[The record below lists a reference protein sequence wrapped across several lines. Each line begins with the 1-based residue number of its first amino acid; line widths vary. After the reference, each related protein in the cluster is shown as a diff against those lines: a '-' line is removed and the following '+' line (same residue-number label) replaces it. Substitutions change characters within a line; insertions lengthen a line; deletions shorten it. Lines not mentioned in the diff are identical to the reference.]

1 MEASTGYTKCGERGA
16 AEAIHAY
23 GLRPRLIY
31 IVRDPFERIELH
43 YNFMLQDPAWRR
55 GDHRPEY
62 LVQTSNYYLYI
73 EDYSRVFGRENLLD
87 ARLRRR

>member
-1 MEASTGYTKCGERGA
+1 MEASTGYTKFDERGA

-55 GDHRPEY
+55 AITDP
-62 LVQTSNYYLYI
+62 SW
-73 EDYSRVFGRENLLD
+73 S
-87 ARLRRR
+87 